1 MLKASDFGKGPT
13 AKDVATKPIVE
24 TAKTSGR
31 ERTTGH
37 APVSPTTNKRNTLP
51 TTGPKKVQT
60 RAEAKR
66 AKMTAKRA
74 KKAEKRAAKVKRRAA
89 KKKARFDRKAA
100 KRAAKKR

>member
-66 AKMTAKRA
+66 AKMSE
-74 KKAEKRAAKVKRRAA
+74 KKAS
-89 KKKARFDRKAA
+89 KAA
-100 KRAAKKR
+100 KRAEKVKARAEKKKARLEAKAARKR